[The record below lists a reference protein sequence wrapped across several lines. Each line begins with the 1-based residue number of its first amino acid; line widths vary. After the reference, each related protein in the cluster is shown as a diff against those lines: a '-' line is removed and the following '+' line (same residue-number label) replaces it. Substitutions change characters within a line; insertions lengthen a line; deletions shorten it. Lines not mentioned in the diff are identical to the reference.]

1 VMLGIIALLLL
12 VNVLKAPL
20 FSIWLWPLIPA
31 AVVGF
36 WPEKPKAAVKVEE
49 KKPEEEAKKKSA

>member
-1 VMLGIIALLLL
+1 MLGIVALLML
-12 VNVLKAPL
+12 VNVIKAPL

-36 WPEKPKAAVKVEE
+36 WPEKPKAVAKTETQQSE
-49 KKPEEEAKKKSA
+49 PQAKKKSA